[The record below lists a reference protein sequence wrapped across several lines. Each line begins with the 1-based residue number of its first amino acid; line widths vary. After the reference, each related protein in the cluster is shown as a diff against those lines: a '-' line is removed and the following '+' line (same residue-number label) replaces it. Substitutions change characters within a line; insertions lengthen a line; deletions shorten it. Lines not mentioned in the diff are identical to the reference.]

1 MSGMSSSL
9 VVDYNTLKIAPFE
22 MKLLELKLEKKFQDH
37 ARLRFTGIIA
47 EEMEEKYVKMASEQ
61 LPVEMY
67 YTDHK
72 GKVHTLF
79 HGLILKLH
87 VRVDRDAYW
96 LEAEAVS
103 HTYGMDIKP
112 QYRSYQNAAMK
123 IPEVMEH
130 IFKTY
135 ERASLL
141 NTFTEQKKLGGFTLQ
156 YQETDWEFLK
166 RLASHY
172 HAPLVPSVAQS
183 RICVYLGVPEHQD
196 VGEIQ
201 ATHYRV
207 YKDILAYKN
216 IVDNEQASLTEQD
229 FICYEIVTDQVL
241 ELGDMV
247 TFKGK
252 KLHVSEVLTEMHRSI
267 LTHTYTLRSK
277 RAAYQRKSYN
287 RRIIGAS
294 IQGKVKD
301 VVRDEVKV
309 QLEYDQDW
317 DTKTAYLFP
326 YSTMYASEDQTGWYC
341 MPEKG
346 DDVRIYF
353 PGAKEAEGI
362 ALSTVR
368 KKLPAE
374 AMGAASGTGAGAGV
388 GSNTK
393 TVTNTVVK
401 TEQLQPIVHYDKDL
415 KEDLMANPDTKFIMT
430 PYGQQIKFE
439 KDKITIIGAGGGA
452 WISLMNEGTLVLNSN
467 NKISLH
473 TGKQIEMA
481 ANSIV
486 LLGNQIEMS
495 TKDGPSGIKLDQGQI
510 QIKGVEVVMEE

>member
-1 MSGMSSSL
+1 MSSSL

-130 IFKTY
+130 IFITY

-141 NTFTEQKKLGGFTLQ
+141 NTFTEQKTLGGFTLQ

-317 DTKTAYLFP
+317 NAKTAYLFP

-362 ALSTVR
+362 ALSSVR
-368 KKLPAE
+368 QKLPQD
-374 AMGAASGTGAGAGV
+374 SGAGGGSKKSGSQNAG
-388 GSNTK
+388 GSHT
-393 TVTNTVVK
+393 TTTVVK
-401 TEQLQPIVHYDKDL
+401 QEMLQPVIHYDADI
-415 KEDLMANPDTKFIMT
+415 KEDLMNNPNRKFFLTKT
-430 PYGQQIKFE
+430 GQKILFE
-439 KDKITIIGAGGGA
+439 EDKITIVGAHNGA
-452 WISLMNEGTLVLNSN
+452 SITLTNEGTIILNSN
-467 NKISLH
+467 SKIKLQ
-473 TGKQIEMA
+473 TGKQIEMV
-481 ANSIV
+481 SDTI
-486 LLGNQIEMS
+486 LFLGNQIDMS
-495 TKDGPSGIKLDQGQI
+495 TKEGKAGITIDQGQVKL
-510 QIKGVEVVMEE
+510 KGVEILMNE